1 MTRTVLD
8 LFALVSALLGVSGGG
23 SFPLP
28 PSRRARFT
36 ATGVEGVRKLRRETK
51 AALHAATTL
60 LR

>member
-8 LFALVSALLGVSGGG
+8 LFALVSDLLGVSRGG

>member
-1 MTRTVLD
+1 MTWTVLA
-8 LFALVSALLGVSGGG
+8 LFALLSAVLGVSRRG
-23 SFPLP
+23 SLPLP
-28 PSRRARFT
+28 PSRPARFT